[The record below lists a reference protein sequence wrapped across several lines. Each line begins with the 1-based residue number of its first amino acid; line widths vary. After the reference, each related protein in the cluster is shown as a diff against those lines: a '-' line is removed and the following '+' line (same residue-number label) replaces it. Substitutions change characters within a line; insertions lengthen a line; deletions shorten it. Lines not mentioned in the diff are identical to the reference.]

1 VLKLTGFDQLLSIY
15 PSLPAAVTAGP
26 APDTDAASG

>member
-1 VLKLTGFDQLLSIY
+1 VLTLTGSDQPLSSY